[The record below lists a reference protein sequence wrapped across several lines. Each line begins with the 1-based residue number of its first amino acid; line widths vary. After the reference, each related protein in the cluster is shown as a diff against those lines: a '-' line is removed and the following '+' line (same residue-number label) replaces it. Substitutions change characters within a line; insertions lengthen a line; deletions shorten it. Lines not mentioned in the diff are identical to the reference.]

1 MAKIIG
7 IADCN
12 NFYVSCERVF
22 DPSLRNKPVLVLT
35 NNDGS
40 AIARSQEAKDLG
52 IRKGEKIY
60 GIKEL
65 IDKENVRLFSSNYTL
80 YADMSERVV
89 QAIRHFIPV
98 VEVYSIDEVFM
109 DLDHVEPENLEGFL
123 LHVKE
128 KVRQW
133 TGIPI
138 SIGAA
143 PTKTLAK
150 LANKMAKDGNG
161 VHCIINPDSEIDPIS
176 DQMDLEDVWGLGGK
190 SVDKLEA
197 IGCESIQDFVNVSPE
212 WVRKNLTVVGLRTQK
227 ELKGEQCIPLVTEF
241 KPRKNVSTA
250 RTFGRSTSDFLE
262 VQKAVHLYTEK
273 AVGKMK
279 AESLSAGYVILHL
292 SNDRHKEDVY
302 YSRNFSIRFLKRES
316 DFGEIW
322 PQVQKLLLSEFRK
335 EIRYRKAGIS
345 FGDLCPIG
353 SEQMSLFQEKIV
365 SHEVKEPVS
374 TNWKM
379 RREFLSKN
387 FTTSWDELPEVN
399 KIIVG

>member
-22 DPSLRNKPVLVLT
+22 NPSLNKKPVLVLT

-52 IRKGEKIY
+52 IKKGQKIY
-60 GIKEL
+60 DIKDL
-65 IDKENVRLFSSNYTL
+65 IEEKKIELFSSNYTL

-89 QAIRHFIPV
+89 EAIKEFIPSI
-98 VEVYSIDEVFM
+98 EVYSIDEVFM
-109 DLDHVEPENLEGFL
+109 DLDHVDPDHMEEFL
-123 LHVKE
+123 FEVRKKVKD
-128 KVRQW
+128 W

-150 LANKMAKDGNG
+150 VANKIAKESDGVYYLANPNK
-161 VHCIINPDSEIDPIS
+161 EIENIS
-176 DQMDLEDVWGLGGK
+176 KIFPLCDVWGIGSRSLE
-190 SVDKLEA
+190 KLENV
-197 IGCESIQDFVNVSPE
+197 GCKSICDFINISPE

-227 ELKGEQCIPLVTEF
+227 ELSGIQCVPLDMSF

-262 VQKAVHLYTEK
+262 VQKAVHLYTQK
-273 AVGKMK
+273 AVGKLES
-279 AESLSAGYVILHL
+279 ESLSAGYVVLHL

-302 YSRNFSIRFLKRES
+302 YSRNFSIKFLKRES
-316 DFGEIW
+316 SFERIW
-322 PQVQKLLLSEFRK
+322 PQVQSLLKSEFRK
-335 EIRYRKAGIS
+335 DIKYRKAGIS
-345 FGDLCPIG
+345 FGDLCEKG
-353 SEQMSLFQEKIV
+353 SEQMALFKEKLV
-365 SHEVKEPVS
+365 SEEVKEPKS

-379 RREFLSKN
+379 RRDFLSKN
-387 FTTSWDELPEVN
+387 FTTNWEELPEVN
-399 KIIVG
+399 KIIFD

>member
-65 IDKENVRLFSSNYTL
+65 IEKEGVKLFSSNYTL

-89 QAIRHFIPV
+89 EAIRHFIPV

-109 DLDHVEPENLEGFL
+109 DLDHVDPENLEEFL
-123 LHVKE
+123 LHVKS
-128 KVRQW
+128 KVKQW

-138 SIGAA
+138 SIGVAK
-143 PTKTLAK
+143 TKTLAK
-150 LANKMAKDGNG
+150 LANKMAKESNG
-161 VHCIINPDSEIDPIS
+161 VYYLDREIPSSLEIS
-176 DQMDLEDVWGLGGK
+176 DVWGLGPR
-190 SVDKLEA
+190 SVEKLEK
-197 IGCESIQDFVNVSPE
+197 IGCRSIHDFLGMNPE

-227 ELKGEQCIPLVTEF
+227 ELAGEQCFLLELEF

-262 VQKAVHLYTEK
+262 VQKAVHLYTMKATEK
-273 AVGKMK
+273 LK
-279 AESLSAGYVILHL
+279 AESLSAGYVVLHL
-292 SNDRHKEDVY
+292 SNDKHKEEVY
-302 YSRNFSIRFLKRES
+302 YSRNFSLRFLKRES
-316 DFGEIW
+316 DFQEIW
-322 PQVQKLLLSEFRK
+322 PQVQNLLISEFRK
-335 EIRYRKAGIS
+335 DIRYRKAGIS
-345 FGDLCPIG
+345 FGDLFQVG
-353 SEQMSLFQEKIV
+353 SEQMSLFHEKVV
-365 SHEVKEPVS
+365 SHEVKEPNA

-379 RREFLSKN
+379 KREFLSKN
-387 FTTSWDELPEVN
+387 FTTRWEELPIVN

>member
-22 DPSLRNKPVLVLT
+22 DPSLRSKPVLVLT

-65 IDKENVRLFSSNYTL
+65 IEKEGVRLFSSNYTL

-89 QAIRHFIPV
+89 EAIRHFIPV

-109 DLDHVEPENLEGFL
+109 DLDHVDPDNLEEFL
-123 LHVKE
+123 LHVKS
-128 KVRQW
+128 KVKQW

-138 SIGAA
+138 SIGVAK
-143 PTKTLAK
+143 TKTLAK
-150 LANKMAKDGNG
+150 LANKMAKESNG
-161 VHCIINPDSEIDPIS
+161 VYYLDREIPS
-176 DQMDLEDVWGLGGK
+176 SLELSDVWGLGPR
-190 SVDKLEA
+190 SVEKLEK
-197 IGCESIQDFVNVSPE
+197 IGCRSIHDFLGMNPE

-227 ELKGEQCIPLVTEF
+227 ELAGEQCFRLELEF

-262 VQKAVHLYTEK
+262 VQKAVHLYTMKATEK
-273 AVGKMK
+273 IK
-279 AESLSAGYVILHL
+279 AESLSAGYVVLHL
-292 SNDRHKEDVY
+292 SNDKHKEDVY
-302 YSRNFSIRFLKRES
+302 YSRNFSLRFLKRES
-316 DFGEIW
+316 DFQEIW
-322 PQVQKLLLSEFRK
+322 PQVQNLLISEFRK
-335 EIRYRKAGIS
+335 DIRYRKAGIS
-345 FGDLCPIG
+345 FGDLCQVG
-353 SEQMSLFQEKIV
+353 SEQMSLFQEKVV
-365 SHEVKEPVS
+365 SHEVKEPNA

-379 RREFLSKN
+379 KREFLSKN
-387 FTTSWDELPEVN
+387 FTTRWEELPIVN
-399 KIIVG
+399 KIIIS

>member
-1 MAKIIG
+1 MAKLIG

-65 IDKENVRLFSSNYTL
+65 IEKEQVKLFSSNYTL

-89 QAIRHFIPV
+89 EAIRHFIPV

-109 DLDHVEPENLEGFL
+109 DLDHVDPENLEEFL
-123 LHVKE
+123 LDVKS
-128 KVRQW
+128 KVKQW

-138 SIGAA
+138 SIGVAK
-143 PTKTLAK
+143 TKTLAK
-150 LANKMAKDGNG
+150 LANKMAKESNG
-161 VHCIINPDSEIDPIS
+161 VHYIDREIPS
-176 DQMDLEDVWGLGGK
+176 TLDLSDVWGLGPR
-190 SVDKLEA
+190 SVEKIEKA
-197 IGCESIQDFVNVSPE
+197 GCSSIHDFMLMNPE

-227 ELKGEQCIPLVTEF
+227 ELLGEQCFQLEIAF

-322 PQVQKLLLSEFRK
+322 PQVQNLLISEFRK
-335 EIRYRKAGIS
+335 DIRYRKAGIS
-345 FGDLCPIG
+345 FGDLCLTG
-353 SEQMSLFQEKIV
+353 SEQMSLFQEKVI
-365 SHEVKEPVS
+365 SHAVQEPNA

-387 FTTSWDELPEVN
+387 FTTSWQDLPEVN